1 MIEPSHSQTKI
12 PYRISCYFNILFN
25 IELGEVSFAP
35 MNHAVYTENGIS
47 NNGITNDFSSHRV
60 NIDKLYN
67 LLHNEFNIWCMTDQ
81 SFSVNPA
88 QTLTLAL
95 RRNAKTLA
103 GSIDGKTVTVTG
115 LVIGYKGRP
124 EIEVREVDELVIK

>member
-1 MIEPSHSQTKI
+1 MFEPSYSQTKT

-35 MNHAVYTENGIS
+35 MNHAIYSENGIS
-47 NNGITNDFSSHRV
+47 NKGITNDFSGHRV
-60 NIDKLYN
+60 NINKLYN
-67 LLHNEFNIWCMTDQ
+67 LLHNEFNIWWMTDQ
-81 SFSVNPA
+81 IFSVNPA

-95 RRNAKTLA
+95 RENAKTLA

-115 LVIGYKGRP
+115 QVIGYKGRP
-124 EIEVREVDELVIK
+124 EIEVRAVTELVIK